1 MHPVMT
7 RLNEDHV
14 RLARLLDLFEDLL
27 DRFHDGAEPDYELMS
42 EMLEYMDNYSDI
54 VHHPTED
61 ILFQRVLDKGT
72 ERRDVFDVLMRQ
84 HKVLGQ
90 LSKRFRQ
97 SLDGILHEEVLLRED
112 VEAHGRELIGTLRA
126 HKRLEDEEAFPIA
139 LERLSDEDWAAVEAE
154 APNLEDPLFVAPDP
168 LRYRSLYAR
177 LSAQAQD

>member
-1 MHPVMT
+1 MYPVMT
-7 RLNEDHV
+7 RLAEDHV

-27 DRFHDGAEPDYELMS
+27 NRFHEGAEPDYELMA

-61 ILFQRVLDKGT
+61 IIFERVLEKGT
-72 ERRDVFDVLMRQ
+72 ERHDVFEVLMRQ
-84 HKVLGQ
+84 HKALGQ

-139 LERLSDEDWAAVEAE
+139 LERLSEEDWAQIEAQ
-154 APNLEDPLFVAPDP
+154 APTQDDPLFGNLDP
-168 LRYRSLYAR
+168 LRYQALYAR
-177 LSAQAQD
+177 LSAESRD

>member
-7 RLNEDHV
+7 RLDQDHV
-14 RLARLLDLFEDLL
+14 RLAKLLDLFEDLL
-27 DRFHDGAEPDYELMS
+27 DRFHEGAEPDYELMC

-61 ILFQRVLDKGT
+61 IIFTRVLEKGT
-72 ERRDVFDVLMRQ
+72 ERHDVFDVLMRQ
-84 HKVLGQ
+84 HKMLGQ

-97 SLDGILHEEVLLRED
+97 SLDGILREEVSLRED

-139 LERLSDEDWAAVEAE
+139 LAVLSDADWAQIKAQ
-154 APNLEDPLFVAPDP
+154 APDAEDPVFAAPDP
-168 LRYRSLYAR
+168 VRYRALYAR
-177 LSAQAQD
+177 LSAQAHD